1 VLKEKIALETREPTV
16 STLWRAS
23 SAGECETFLCHQRFG
38 HKPAPL
44 AGRVRHLLNDG
55 VTHER
60 DVVDRLCSAGI
71 IVLHSYVGGQ
81 MEVCCSSD
89 PLVSGHPDGVLDI
102 PKGFPRDLDYADE
115 SFRPNERFYMLEVT
129 APNHFSFL
137 RLVRSHMREVLW
149 RKFVQIQLYLNSEE
163 MRSYSDCCIVE
174 VKNKNTSDMYEEGV
188 SLDMSVVNETLEKL
202 KRVEDLVASG
212 QMSKF
217 RCSDWRKNYCRYK
230 DLCFEEMDL
239 PSALETQDIL
249 RGESLSEAEQLRE
262 VAEVWHRGKL
272 LKLEGEDLIEDSRS
286 QFSEVIQQY
295 GCRGITI
302 EDVKALLIDVG
313 TIRHV
318 NYDLL
323 KSKHPEVYDAVV
335 KESLRQAYVRVA

>member
-1 VLKEKIALETREPTV
+1 
-16 STLWRAS
+16 
-23 SAGECETFLCHQRFG
+23 
-38 HKPAPL
+38 
-44 AGRVRHLLNDG
+44 
-55 VTHER
+55 
-60 DVVDRLCSAGI
+60 
-71 IVLHSYVGGQ
+71 
-81 MEVCCSSD
+81 
-89 PLVSGHPDGVLDI
+89 
-102 PKGFPRDLDYADE
+102 
-115 SFRPNERFYMLEVT
+115 
-129 APNHFSFL
+129 
-137 RLVRSHMREVLW
+137 MRT
-149 RKFVQIQLYLNSEE
+149 
-163 MRSYSDCCIVE
+163 YSDCCIVE

-188 SLDMSVVNETLEKL
+188 SLDMLVVDETLEKL
-202 KRVEDLVASG
+202 KRVEDSVAQG
-212 QMSKF
+212 KMSKF
-217 RCSDWRKNYCRYK
+217 RCSDWRRNYCRYK

-295 GCRGITI
+295 GCKGITI
-302 EDVKALLIDVG
+302 EDVKALLIDAG
-313 TIRHV
+313 INRRV